1 MMNNFWQRT
10 ITGTVFVTA
19 MLVGTLFSAWSF
31 LALLFMVNF
40 LCLLEF
46 YELMLPDKSW
56 LEKYLGV
63 IAGSIINLMFAMM
76 VKNDLSLAW
85 FYHLI
90 PVFSLLFIV
99 KLFENTGNE
108 FETLAFQV
116 LGIMYISFPL
126 SMLAHL
132 GYFNALNY
140 SYTLPLG
147 IFILQ
152 WCSDTFAYLAGRALG
167 KHKLFERISPKKTW
181 EGLIGSL
188 LLTVGAAVVIAHFWD
203 DLSRIDWMV
212 VAALVVI
219 FGSMGDLVE
228 SLLKRNIGIKDS
240 GTFLPGHGGFLDRF
254 DGIFL
259 SVPAVYF
266 YLLFS
271 I

>member
-1 MMNNFWQRT
+1 MNNFWQRT
-10 ITGTVFVTA
+10 ITGTVFVSA
-19 MLVGTLFSAWSF
+19 MVIATLFSAWSF

-63 IAGSIINLMFAMM
+63 IAGSIINLMFALII
-76 VKNDLSLAW
+76 KNDLSLAW

-90 PVFSLLFIV
+90 PVFLVLFIV

-132 GYFNALNY
+132 GYFNALSY
-140 SYTLPLG
+140 SFTLPLG

-152 WCSDTFAYLAGRALG
+152 WCSDTFAYLAGRAFG

-188 LLTVGAAVVIAHFWD
+188 VLTVGAAFVMAHFWD
-203 DLSRIDWMV
+203 DLSRTDWMV
-212 VAALVVI
+212 AGGLVVI
-219 FGSMGDLVE
+219 FGSLGDLVE
-228 SLLKRNIGIKDS
+228 SLLKRTWS
-240 GTFLPGHGGFLDRF
+240 WR
-254 DGIFL
+254 
-259 SVPAVYF
+259 
-266 YLLFS
+266 LLRS
-271 I
+271 L